1 MLLSKPVTLISVKLT
16 LTLIR
21 NNLPVSVKAFLIPS
35 VMRAFR
41 FRKWLGPG
49 LVTGAADDDPSGI
62 ATYSQA
68 GAQYGFGLLWTMVL
82 TYPLMAAIQM
92 ISAKIGLV
100 TGRGLAANMQRFYPR
115 YITLPLALL
124 LLIANTINI
133 AADLAAMSDAIKLV
147 LGGPRQ
153 FYSVLIGVACLL
165 LQIFIPYNRYVYF
178 LKWLTLSLFAY
189 VGTVFASHVEWSS
202 VARETFL
209 PHISFEPGYVLLVVG
224 VLGTTISPYL
234 FFWQASEEVEEI
246 RVHEKRFALLVAP
259 QQARRQLK
267 RMKWDTIIGMGFSNV
282 ISFFII
288 LTTAAT
294 LFPAG
299 LHNIQTSAEAAA
311 ALRPIAG
318 EFAFALFALGII
330 GTGLLAIPV
339 LAGSAAYAI
348 AELIHKPASLS
359 FQPAAAKHFYAIIA
373 ISTLVGIGLD
383 LSGIDA
389 IKALLW
395 SAVINGVVA
404 VPLMFALMHMS
415 SKEVVM
421 GSFSVEGKTRY
432 LGWMATLLMM
442 VTSVV
447 LVVVSVIF

>member
-1 MLLSKPVTLISVKLT
+1 
-16 LTLIR
+16 
-21 NNLPVSVKAFLIPS
+21 
-35 VMRAFR
+35 MRVFR
-41 FRKWLGPG
+41 LRKWLGPG
-49 LVTGAADDDPSGI
+49 LITGAADDDPSGI

-68 GAQYGFGLLWTMVL
+68 GAQYGFGLLWSMVL

-100 TGRGLAANMQRFYPR
+100 TGRGLSANMQRFYPS
-115 YITLPLALL
+115 YITLPLVLL

-133 AADLAAMSDAIKLV
+133 AADLAAMADAIKLV

-153 FYSVLIGVACLL
+153 FYSILIGLSCLI
-165 LQIFIPYNRYVYF
+165 LQIFMPYHRYVYF

-189 VGTVFASHVEWSS
+189 VGTVFASHIEWAS
-202 VARETFL
+202 VVKATLL
-209 PHISFEPGYVLLVVG
+209 PHISFEPGYVLLLVG

-246 RVHEKRFALLVAP
+246 HLHKRRQALLDSSVHAK
-259 QQARRQLK
+259 RELR
-267 RMKWDTIIGMGFSNV
+267 RMKFDTVIGMGFSNL
-282 ISFFII
+282 IAFFIM

-294 LFPAG
+294 LYTAG
-299 LHNIQTSAEAAA
+299 IHQIQTSAEAAA
-311 ALRPIAG
+311 ALRPVAG

-348 AELIHKPASLS
+348 AELMHKPASLS
-359 FQPAAAKHFYAIIA
+359 FKPAAAKHFYAIIA
-373 ISTLVGIGLD
+373 ISTLIGIGLD

-395 SAVINGVVA
+395 SAVINGICA
-404 VPLMFALMHMS
+404 VPLMFALMHIA
-415 SKEVVM
+415 SKQQVM
-421 GSFSVEGKTRY
+421 GRFTIEDRARG
-432 LGWMATLLMM
+432 LGWLATALMTMASLTLI
-442 VTSVV
+442 
-447 LVVVSVIF
+447 LVSL

>member
-1 MLLSKPVTLISVKLT
+1 MKSNLVSSIRRIFRLSKS
-16 LTLIR
+16 
-21 NNLPVSVKAFLIPS
+21 
-35 VMRAFR
+35 
-41 FRKWLGPG
+41 LGPG

-68 GAQYGFGLLWTMVL
+68 GAQYGFGLLWTIVL

-92 ISAKIGLV
+92 VSARIGLV
-100 TGRGLAANMQRFYPR
+100 TGRGLAANMQRFYPNA
-115 YITLPLALL
+115 ITLPLILL

-133 AADLAAMSDAIKLV
+133 AADLAAMSDAVKLV
-147 LGGPRQ
+147 IGGPRG
-153 FYSVLIGVACLL
+153 FYSIVIGISCLL
-165 LQIFIPYNRYVYF
+165 LQIFIPYKRYVHI

-189 VGTVFASHVEWSS
+189 VGTVFASHVDWSS
-202 VARETFL
+202 VIRETFL
-209 PHISFEPGYVLLVVG
+209 PHISLDANYVLLVVG
-224 VLGTTISPYL
+224 VFGTTISPYL
-234 FFWQASEEVEEI
+234 FFWQASEEIEDI
-246 RVHEKRFALLVAP
+246 RAISKRHPLLDAP
-259 QQARRQLK
+259 RQGLSQLRRVRL
-267 RMKWDTIIGMGFSNV
+267 DTVMGMGFSNT

-318 EFAFALFALGII
+318 EFAFILFAMGII

-359 FQPAAAKHFYAIIA
+359 FKPAAAKHFYAIIA
-373 ISTLVGIGLD
+373 ISTLIGVLLD
-383 LSGIDA
+383 FSGIDP

-395 SAVINGVVA
+395 SAVINGIVA
-404 VPLMFALMHMS
+404 VPLMFALMHMASES
-415 SKEVVM
+415 SLM
-421 GSFSVEGKTRY
+421 GNFTVQGNTKI
-432 LGWMATLLMM
+432 LGWLATALMA
-442 VTSVV
+442 VTAVILV
-447 LVVVSVIF
+447 LVNI

>member
-1 MLLSKPVTLISVKLT
+1 MKPI
-16 LTLIR
+16 
-21 NNLPVSVKAFLIPS
+21 FIPS
-35 VMRAFR
+35 IMRAFH
-41 FRKWLGPG
+41 FRRWLGPG
-49 LVTGAADDDPSGI
+49 LITGAADDDPSGI

-92 ISAKIGLV
+92 VSAKISLV
-100 TGRGLAANMQRFYPR
+100 TGRGLAANMQRTYPI
-115 YITLPLALL
+115 YITLPLVLL
-124 LLIANTINI
+124 LLVANIINI

-147 LGGPRQ
+147 FGGSRQ
-153 FYSVLIGVACLL
+153 IYSILIGLICLS

-189 VGTVFASHVEWSS
+189 VGTVFASHVEWSK
-202 VARETFL
+202 VLQETFL
-209 PHISFEPGYVLLVVG
+209 PHISLEPGYMLLVVG

-246 RVHEKRFALLVAP
+246 HTHKGRRALLEYPKQAP
-259 QQARRQLK
+259 SQLR
-267 RMKWDTIIGMGFSNV
+267 RMKWDTVVGMGFSNT
-282 ISFFII
+282 IAFFIM

-294 LFPAG
+294 LFSAG
-299 LHNIQTSAEAAA
+299 IHDIQTSAEAAA

-318 EFAFALFALGII
+318 EFAFGLFALGII

-359 FQPAAAKHFYAIIA
+359 FKPITAKHFYIIIA
-373 ISTLVGIGLD
+373 TSTLIGIGLD

-395 SAVINGVVA
+395 SAVINGITA
-404 VPLMFALMHMS
+404 VPLMFALMHMA
-415 SKEVVM
+415 SKKNVM
-421 GSFSVEGKTRY
+421 GEFTVQGNTKC
-432 LGWMATLLMM
+432 LGWISTILMT
-442 VTSVV
+442 VSAIV
-447 LVVVSVIF
+447 LVIVNISL

>member
-1 MLLSKPVTLISVKLT
+1 MKPIFV
-16 LTLIR
+16 
-21 NNLPVSVKAFLIPS
+21 PS
-35 VMRAFR
+35 IMRAFR

-92 ISAKIGLV
+92 VSAKIGLV
-100 TGRGLAANMQRFYPR
+100 TGRGLAANMQRFYPS
-115 YITLPLALL
+115 YITLPLVLL

-147 LGGPRQ
+147 FGGPRQ
-153 FYSVLIGVACLL
+153 IYSVLIGLICLS
-165 LQIFIPYNRYVYF
+165 LQILIPYNRYVYF

-189 VGTVFASHVEWSS
+189 VGTVFASHVEWSQ
-202 VARETFL
+202 VIRETFL
-209 PHISFEPGYVLLVVG
+209 PHIAFEPSYMLLVVG

-246 RVHEKRFALLVAP
+246 HTHK
-259 QQARRQLK
+259 ARRPLLESPKQGPSQLR
-267 RMKWDTIIGMGFSNV
+267 RMKWDTIVGMGFSNV
-282 ISFFII
+282 IAFFII

-294 LFPAG
+294 LFSAG

-318 EFAFALFALGII
+318 EFAFALFAVGII

-339 LAGSAAYAI
+339 LAGSAAYAM

-359 FQPAAAKHFYAIIA
+359 FKPTAAKHFYAIIA
-373 ISTLVGIGLD
+373 ASTLIGIGLD
-383 LSGIDA
+383 LTGIDA

-395 SAVINGVVA
+395 SAVINGVTA
-404 VPLMFALMHMS
+404 VPLMFALMHMA
-415 SKEVVM
+415 SKQEVM
-421 GSFSVEGKTRY
+421 GSFTVEGNAKR
-432 LGWMATLLMM
+432 LGWIATLLMT
-442 VTSVV
+442 VAAVV
-447 LVVVSVIF
+447 LIAVNINL